1 MFLNQRLVLLTEFIA
16 YYMQKKCTL
25 PFINH
30 MFEDFLKKKKNH
42 MSKDRLSKNQKLMQR
57 LVDYLLN

>member
-1 MFLNQRLVLLTEFIA
+1 MFLNQRLVLSTEFTA

-30 MFEDFLKKKKNH
+30 MFEDFLKKKKITCP
-42 MSKDRLSKNQKLMQR
+42 KID
-57 LVDYLLN
+57 